1 MILLS
6 ENLCLRNSTILSL
19 SSTHINNSASLANDG
34 VISTKEMYCAI
45 TDRGLN
51 RAWLQV
57 DLGKQFNIKS
67 IRYITEEKVSIHL
80 IRISQNIDFQ

>member
-51 RAWLQV
+51 IAWLQV

-67 IRYITEEKVSIHL
+67 IKIYYRRDSEYSLNTYFTKY
-80 IRISQNIDFQ
+80 

>member
-6 ENLCLRNSTILSL
+6 ENLCLRNSTFLSL

-67 IRYITEEKVSIHL
+67 IKIYYRRESEYSLNTYFTKY
-80 IRISQNIDFQ
+80 